1 MVSVATDVPAITD
14 RLIAHLNGP
23 CGQAAMERILRELN
37 EFNLHTAR
45 HAFECAL
52 SNAAPNTQA
61 ARILQSLIAITDI
74 LKDQNG

>member
-1 MVSVATDVPAITD
+1 
-14 RLIAHLNGP
+14 
-23 CGQAAMERILRELN
+23 MERILRELN